1 MGAGN
6 MKFCVVLFLLLV
18 AGGFSIQGHRYP
30 YYGRYHGYPQRA
42 YIGLNRGSPYL
53 GYKKPFTAFKNHR
66 KPQAP
71 PSPYKFEVKIETE
84 EKPAL
89 RFSSGSLP
97 PSLSSVSGLLGLL
110 PSLTGASPSAIGG
123 IGSTPDIEGTLT
135 GSISRSLTGA
145 IEGSISGIVS
155 ITSINDGK
163 SRTTNYEIQNLEYT
177 LSGGPQDATD
187 AAKAIVR
194 AAMESDGLTIP
205 SGSISGTLN
214 GVIIVSFKD
223 EAGNVDSKTYDFDNL
238 AYKVDKGDLAKL
250 GDDSIAKGGVGA
262 FTSALRE
269 IAGDLGLGRA

>member
-84 EKPAL
+84 DKPAL

-110 PSLTGASPSAIGG
+110 PSLTGASPSAIGVL
-123 IGSTPDIEGTLT
+123 DL
-135 GSISRSLTGA
+135 L
-145 IEGSISGIVS
+145 
-155 ITSINDGK
+155 
-163 SRTTNYEIQNLEYT
+163 RT
-177 LSGGPQDATD
+177 
-187 AAKAIVR
+187 
-194 AAMESDGLTIP
+194 
-205 SGSISGTLN
+205 
-214 GVIIVSFKD
+214 
-223 EAGNVDSKTYDFDNL
+223 
-238 AYKVDKGDLAKL
+238 
-250 GDDSIAKGGVGA
+250 
-262 FTSALRE
+262 LRE
-269 IAGDLGLGRA
+269 HLQGASRDH